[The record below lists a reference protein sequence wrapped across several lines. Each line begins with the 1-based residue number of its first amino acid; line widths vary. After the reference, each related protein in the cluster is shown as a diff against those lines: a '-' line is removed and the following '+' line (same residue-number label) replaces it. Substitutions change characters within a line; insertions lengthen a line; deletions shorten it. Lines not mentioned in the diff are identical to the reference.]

1 MNFQGLEFDG
11 VPTDSDII
19 SDDNDS
25 VSSLVDE
32 DVDFNYVYA
41 LFHFLQMVD
50 GQVTVDEGEK
60 LTLLDDSNSYWW
72 LVQKLNTNQMGYI
85 PADNIE
91 TAFGKLA
98 RVNRRKN
105 LKLCKP
111 DPEHM
116 LKNRAPRVPV
126 NNGSRR
132 VVFHSNIV
140 TQVFISSPVTDDED
154 YDDDYGYDYDYEDD
168 EVTAAEVPDTD
179 EDRAQAAPTAAQHS
193 QAGAGHREAE
203 LDHDE
208 SDSDDYSYY
217 YSAGGD
223 SETHSGLSGA
233 TASESPGA
241 RRVSIA
247 PLNMGRI
254 TDEIHDDSDSEQEN
268 DHSRHDST
276 LPAHAADN
284 APQYYLSNEESDDG
298 DSLTGVLSRLSGS
311 HEPQEHGK
319 YLLRIL
325 HVSTPSTANASIVMF
340 RDERL
345 GEVLLRGLAVFGLPL
360 GLQSSLALYAKI
372 GPRDLVPLPAD
383 IRAVALMDRLRAK
396 MGTEPFPDSGNIS
409 RDLCTL
415 LMAEKT
421 VPLSQLMAHATP
433 AEDDPYA
440 GMETGSRSIL
450 RTSIAASISEGITSL
465 ASNEPLDESKYSKH
479 TASAAD
485 SDLVPAERRT
495 SVGPAEE
502 IDSAA
507 GSSSYSQAPQNSQS
521 SEQRGLEASFFVQS
535 VDDDDNDHL
544 PDSRKVVQSLDNEDN
559 DDLPDSRKVV
569 QGLLRSIQPPK
580 SQPSQSAINRAK
592 RNTVQI
598 SAQGA
603 VVDGGYQASRGS
615 PPEHRTLSRSA
626 STRGYAS
633 TSNSNINGSPVTNSV
648 QQPSNV
654 PSEPVVAFQHGASQ
668 ALGHSASTLRPSS
681 DTFTQEDSGSDAVGD
696 QQRPSTANADLYVG
710 MPASPTASSDTAST
724 HRDGTEEAAPA
735 AANALT
741 ALSHSAPHRL
751 LKDGH
756 GAVPSARDPATNGIH
771 HSDPLLYS
779 TQPMPPDEL
788 SLDDWLVILHGWND
802 MHDISTSTT
811 SFYQSF
817 LKEMQASNSD
827 DPAQSEAC
835 TFIQSQV
842 AELTSSANG
851 SQSAVDDILRVS
863 QGVGH
868 RLDALERDLDDIAR
882 LLVHAN

>member
-11 VPTDSDII
+11 VPTDSDIV

-41 LFHFLQMVD
+41 LFHFPQMVD
-50 GQVTVDEGEK
+50 GQVTVEEGEK

-72 LVQKLNTNQMGYI
+72 LVQKLHNNQMGYI

-116 LKNRAPRVPV
+116 LKNRAPMVPA

-132 VVFHSNIV
+132 VVFHDNIV

-168 EVTAAEVPDTD
+168 EVTVGEVPDTD
-179 EDRAQAAPTAAQHS
+179 EQRGQTAPTAAQHS
-193 QAGAGHREAE
+193 QVGAGNREAE
-203 LDHDE
+203 VNHDE

-233 TASESPGA
+233 TASDSPGA

-254 TDEIHDDSDSEQEN
+254 SDEVQDDSDSEQED
-268 DHSRHDST
+268 DHTRRNST
-276 LPAHAADN
+276 LPVHAADN

-311 HEPQEHGK
+311 HESQEHKK

-325 HVSTPSTANASIVMF
+325 HVNTPSTANASIVMF
-340 RDERL
+340 RDELL
-345 GEVLLRGLAVFGLPL
+345 GEVLLRGLAVFGLAL
-360 GLQSSLALYAKI
+360 GVQSSLALYAKI
-372 GPRDLVPLPAD
+372 GPRDLVPLPTD
-383 IRAVALMDRLRAK
+383 VRAVALVDRLRAK
-396 MGTEPFPDSGNIS
+396 MGTEPFPDSGSIS
-409 RDLCTL
+409 PDLCTL

-465 ASNEPLDESKYSKH
+465 ASSVPLDESNYSKH

-485 SDLVPAERRT
+485 SDLVPAERGL
-495 SVGPAEE
+495 SLPSMEDIGAV
-502 IDSAA
+502 S
-507 GSSSYSQAPQNSQS
+507 GSSSYNQTSQMSRTDEN
-521 SEQRGLEASFFVQS
+521 RGLEASFFVQS
-535 VDDDDNDHL
+535 VDDDDND
-544 PDSRKVVQSLDNEDN
+544 E
-559 DDLPDSRKVV
+559 LPDSRKVV

-580 SQPSQSAINRAK
+580 SQPSESAISRAK

-598 SAQGA
+598 SAQGS
-603 VVDGGYQASRGS
+603 VVDGGYQTSRGS
-615 PPEHRTLSRSA
+615 PLERGSLLRSA
-626 STRGYAS
+626 ST
-633 TSNSNINGSPVTNSV
+633 SNANTNGSPVANSAR
-648 QQPSNV
+648 QLANA
-654 PSEPVVAFQHGASQ
+654 PSEPFVAFQQGPSQ

-681 DTFTQEDSGSDAVGD
+681 DTFTHEDSGSDAVGD
-696 QQRPSTANADLYVG
+696 HQRPSTATADIYVG

-724 HRDGTEEAAPA
+724 HRDGTEEPAPA
-735 AANALT
+735 TASALT
-741 ALSHSAPHRL
+741 ALTHSAPHRL

-756 GAVPSARDPATNGIH
+756 GVASSTRDPTTNGIH
-771 HSDPLLYS
+771 HRDPLLYS
-779 TQPMPPDEL
+779 TQSLPPEEL
-788 SLDDWLVILHGWND
+788 SLDDWLVILRGWND
-802 MHDISTSTT
+802 MHDISTTTT
-811 SFYQSF
+811 SFYESF
-817 LKEMQASNSD
+817 VKEMQSSNPD
-827 DPAQSEAC
+827 DAAQSDASM
-835 TFIQSQV
+835 FIQSQV
-842 AELTSSANG
+842 AELTSSTNG

-863 QGVGH
+863 QGVGR
-868 RLDALERDLDDIAR
+868 RLDTLERDLDDIAR
-882 LLVHAN
+882 VLVHAN

>member
-25 VSSLVDE
+25 ISSLVDE
-32 DVDFNYVYA
+32 DVDFNFVYA

-50 GQVTVDEGEK
+50 GQVSVDEGEK

-72 LVQKLNTNQMGYI
+72 LVQKLDTNQMGYI

-116 LKNRAPRVPV
+116 LRNRTPAVPV

-140 TQVFISSPVTDDED
+140 TEVFISSPVTDDED

-168 EVTAAEVPDTD
+168 DVTAAEVPDTD
-179 EDRAQAAPTAAQHS
+179 EERTQAAPTAAQHS
-193 QAGAGHREAE
+193 QASTGQRDAE
-203 LDHDE
+203 LDHDG

-223 SETHSGLSGA
+223 SETHSGLSGV
-233 TASESPGA
+233 TASDSPGA

-254 TDEIHDDSDSEQEN
+254 TDEIHDDTDSDQEN
-268 DHSRHDST
+268 DHSHRNSALPVHSTDS
-276 LPAHAADN
+276 
-284 APQYYLSNEESDDG
+284 APQYYLTNEESDDG

-311 HEPQEHGK
+311 HEPQENGK

-325 HVSTPSTANASIVMF
+325 HVNTPTIANASIVMF
-340 RDERL
+340 RDELL

-360 GLQSSLALYAKI
+360 GIKSSLALYAKI

-383 IRAVALMDRLRAK
+383 VRAMALMDRLRAK
-396 MGTEPFPDSGNIS
+396 MGTEPFPNSGSIS
-409 RDLCTL
+409 PDLCTL
-415 LMAEKT
+415 LMAEKN
-421 VPLSQLMAHATP
+421 VPLTQLMAHATP
-433 AEDDPYA
+433 AEDDPYV

-485 SDLVPAERRT
+485 SDLVPAERRAT
-495 SVGPAEE
+495 VLPAED
-502 IDSAA
+502 IDPAA
-507 GSSSYSQAPQNSQS
+507 GSSYNQGPQSLQS
-521 SEQRGLEASFFVQS
+521 SEQRGLEGSFFVQS
-535 VDDDDNDHL
+535 VDDDDND
-544 PDSRKVVQSLDNEDN
+544 E
-559 DDLPDSRKVV
+559 LPDSRKVV

-598 SAQGA
+598 SAQGS

-615 PPEHRTLSRSA
+615 PPEHKTLSRSA

-633 TSNSNINGSPVTNSV
+633 ANNANASGSPVTNSI
-648 QQPSNV
+648 QQPANA
-654 PSEPVVAFQHGASQ
+654 PLEPAVSFQNGASQ
-668 ALGHSASTLRPSS
+668 VLGHSASTLRPSS
-681 DTFTQEDSGSDAVGD
+681 DTFTQDDSGSDAVGD
-696 QQRPSTANADLYVG
+696 HRRPSTANADIYVG

-724 HRDGTEEAAPA
+724 HRDGTEETAPGAAG
-735 AANALT
+735 ALT

-756 GAVPSARDPATNGIH
+756 GVAPSTRDSTTNGIH

-779 TQPMPPDEL
+779 TQPLPDEL

-817 LKEMQASNSD
+817 LKEMQSSNSED
-827 DPAQSEAC
+827 TAQSDAC
-835 TFIQSQV
+835 AFIETQV

-882 LLVHAN
+882 VLVHAN